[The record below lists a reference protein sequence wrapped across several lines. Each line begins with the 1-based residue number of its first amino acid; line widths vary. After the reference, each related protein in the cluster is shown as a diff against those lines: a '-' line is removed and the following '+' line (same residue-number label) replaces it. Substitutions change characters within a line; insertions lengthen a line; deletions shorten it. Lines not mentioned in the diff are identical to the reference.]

1 MVCPGCGEPTSTI
14 PLRDRNDVDLEV
26 DVCTTCRAFWFDQY
40 ENIRL
45 SAGATLKLFD
55 VMSAAGGADRAIVR
69 PLKCPRCR
77 AQLAHAHDIQLRATP
92 FEYWRCPHG
101 HGHFI
106 TFLQFLKE
114 KDFVRPLTPAQLVEL
129 RRNVQ
134 TINCANCGGPIDLA
148 RQTACPHCG
157 SPLTMLDMKQIAA
170 HVKELR
176 DAQIQRSR
184 DEQLSKQF
192 DAAITMLAA
201 ERHVPP
207 PGEAYLWTALRQLV
221 DWLAEKK

>member
-1 MVCPGCGEPTSTI
+1 MQCPGCGEATSTI
-14 PLRDRNDVDLEV
+14 PLTDRNDVDLEV
-26 DVCTTCRAFWFDQY
+26 DVCMTCRAFWFDQY

-55 VMSAAGGADRAIVR
+55 IMSKAGGADRPVAR
-69 PLKCPRCR
+69 PLKCPRCH
-77 AQLAHAHDIQLRATP
+77 AQLGEAHDLQLRATP

-114 KDFVRPLTPAQLVEL
+114 KDFIRPLTQAQLAEL

-148 RQTACPHCG
+148 KQTVCPHCA
-157 SPLTMLDMKQIAA
+157 SPLTMLDMKQIAE
-170 HVKELR
+170 HVKELQN
-176 DAQIQRSR
+176 AQTPPSR
-184 DEQLSKQF
+184 DEQVKKQF
-192 DAAITMLAA
+192 DAAMAMLAA
-201 ERHVPP
+201 ERHLPRP
-207 PGEAYLWTALRQLV
+207 DEPYIWTALRQVV
-221 DWLAEKK
+221 DWLAERK